1 MDLNTNNLLLENKKA
16 KFNYFIE
23 EKISCGIVLKGTE
36 VKSIKAKKLSFNNSF
51 ASIKKEELW
60 LENLHVSKYK
70 EGNIFNHDELRPRKL
85 LIKKRELQRLKKFKE
100 KEGYTLIPISFYLK
114 KSIIKVE
121 VGICKGKKLYDKRE
135 ILKQKSIK
143 KDLSREIKYK

>member
-1 MDLNTNNLLLENKKA
+1 MNTNTLLLENKKA

-70 EGNIFNHDELRPRKL
+70 EGNIFNHYELRSRKL
-85 LIKKRELQRLKKFKE
+85 LIKKQELQRLKKFKE

-143 KDLSREIKYK
+143 KDLIKEIKYK

>member
-1 MDLNTNNLLLENKKA
+1 MKTNNLFLENKKA

-23 EKISCGIVLKGTE
+23 DKISCGIVLQGTE

-85 LIKKRELQRLKKFKE
+85 LIRKQELQRLKKFKE

-121 VGICKGKKLYDKRE
+121 IGICKGKKLHDKRE
-135 ILKQKSIK
+135 VLKQKSIK
-143 KDLSREIKYK
+143 KELNREIKYK

>member
-1 MDLNTNNLLLENKKA
+1 MNTNTLILENKKA

-36 VKSIKAKKLSFNNSF
+36 VKSIKTKKLSFNNSF

-70 EGNIFNHDELRPRKL
+70 EGNIFNHDELRSRKL
-85 LIKKRELQRLKKFKE
+85 LIKKKELQRLKKFKE

-114 KSIIKVE
+114 KSLIKVE

-143 KDLSREIKYK
+143 KDLSRDIKYK

>member
-1 MDLNTNNLLLENKKA
+1 MNTNTLLLENKKA

-85 LIKKRELQRLKKFKE
+85 LIKKKELQRLKKFKE

-135 ILKQKSIK
+135 TLKQKSIK

>member
-1 MDLNTNNLLLENKKA
+1 MNTNTLLIENKKA

-36 VKSIKAKKLSFNNSF
+36 VKSIKAKKISFNNSF

-70 EGNIFNHDELRPRKL
+70 EGNIFNHDELRSRKL
-85 LIKKRELQRLKKFKE
+85 LIKKQELQRLKKFKE

>member
-1 MDLNTNNLLLENKKA
+1 MNTNTLLLENKKA

-85 LIKKRELQRLKKFKE
+85 LIKKRELQKLKKFKE
-100 KEGYTLIPISFYLK
+100 KEGYTLIPIGFYLK

>member
-1 MDLNTNNLLLENKKA
+1 MNTNTLLLENKKA

-36 VKSIKAKKLSFNNSF
+36 VKSIKAKKISFNNSF

-85 LIKKRELQRLKKFKE
+85 LIKKRELQKLKKFKE
-100 KEGYTLIPISFYLK
+100 KEGYTLIPIGFYLK
-114 KSIIKVE
+114 KSIVKVE

>member
-1 MDLNTNNLLLENKKA
+1 MNTNTLILENKKA

-85 LIKKRELQRLKKFKE
+85 LIKKKELQRLKNFKE

-114 KSIIKVE
+114 KSLIKVE

>member
-1 MDLNTNNLLLENKKA
+1 MNTNNLLFENKKA

>member
-1 MDLNTNNLLLENKKA
+1 MDTNTLFLENKKA

-23 EKISCGIVLKGTE
+23 DKISCGIVLKGTE

-85 LIKKRELQRLKKFKE
+85 LIKKKELQRLKKFRE

-121 VGICKGKKLYDKRE
+121 IGICKGKKLYDKRE

>member
-1 MDLNTNNLLLENKKA
+1 MNTNNLLLENKKA

-121 VGICKGKKLYDKRE
+121 VGICKGKKSYDKRE

>member
-1 MDLNTNNLLLENKKA
+1 MNTNTLILENKKA

-51 ASIKKEELW
+51 ASIKKKELW

-85 LIKKRELQRLKKFKE
+85 LIKKKELQRLKKFKE

-114 KSIIKVE
+114 KSLIKVE

-143 KDLSREIKYK
+143 KDLSRDIKYK

>member
-1 MDLNTNNLLLENKKA
+1 MNINTLLLENKKA

-70 EGNIFNHDELRPRKL
+70 EGNIFNHDELRPKKL
-85 LIKKRELQRLKKFKE
+85 LIKKQELQRLKKFKE

-121 VGICKGKKLYDKRE
+121 VGVCKGKKLYDKRE

>member
-1 MDLNTNNLLLENKKA
+1 MNTNNLLLENKKA

-100 KEGYTLIPISFYLK
+100 KEGYTFIPISFYLK

>member
-135 ILKQKSIK
+135 IIKQKSIK

>member
-1 MDLNTNNLLLENKKA
+1 MNTNTLLLENKKA

-85 LIKKRELQRLKKFKE
+85 LIKKKELQRLKKFKE

-143 KDLSREIKYK
+143 KDLSREIKCK

>member
-1 MDLNTNNLLLENKKA
+1 MNTNTLILENKKA

-70 EGNIFNHDELRPRKL
+70 EGNIFNHDELRSRKL
-85 LIKKRELQRLKKFKE
+85 LIKKKELQRLKKFKE

>member
-1 MDLNTNNLLLENKKA
+1 MNTSTLLLENKKA

-85 LIKKRELQRLKKFKE
+85 LIKKQELQRLKKFKE

-143 KDLSREIKYK
+143 KELSREIKYK

>member
-1 MDLNTNNLLLENKKA
+1 MNTNTLILENKKA

-70 EGNIFNHDELRPRKL
+70 EGNIFNHDELRSRKL
-85 LIKKRELQRLKKFKE
+85 LIKKKELQRLKKFKE

-114 KSIIKVE
+114 KSLIKVE

-143 KDLSREIKYK
+143 KDLSRDIKYK

>member
-1 MDLNTNNLLLENKKA
+1 MNTNNLLLENKKA

-36 VKSIKAKKLSFNNSF
+36 VKSIKAKKISFNNSF

>member
-1 MDLNTNNLLLENKKA
+1 MNTNTLLLENKKA

>member
-1 MDLNTNNLLLENKKA
+1 MNTNTLLLENKKA

-70 EGNIFNHDELRPRKL
+70 EGNIFNHDELSPRKL
-85 LIKKRELQRLKKFKE
+85 LIKKQELQRLKKFKE

>member
-1 MDLNTNNLLLENKKA
+1 MNTNTLLIENKKG

-36 VKSIKAKKLSFNNSF
+36 VKSIKAKKISFNNSF

-85 LIKKRELQRLKKFKE
+85 LIKKKELQRLKKFIE

>member
-1 MDLNTNNLLLENKKA
+1 MNTNTLFLENKKA

-121 VGICKGKKLYDKRE
+121 IGICKGKKLHDKRE

>member
-1 MDLNTNNLLLENKKA
+1 MNTNTLLLENKKA

-36 VKSIKAKKLSFNNSF
+36 VKSIKARKLSFNNSF

>member
-1 MDLNTNNLLLENKKA
+1 MNTNTLLLENKKA

-70 EGNIFNHDELRPRKL
+70 EGNIFNHYELRPRKL
-85 LIKKRELQRLKKFKE
+85 LIKKKELQRLKKFKE

-135 ILKQKSIK
+135 TLKQKSIK

>member
-1 MDLNTNNLLLENKKA
+1 MNTNTLLLENKKA

-23 EKISCGIVLKGTE
+23 EKVSCGIVLKGTE

-51 ASIKKEELW
+51 ASIKKEEFW

-85 LIKKRELQRLKKFKE
+85 LIKKQELQRLKKFKE

-114 KSIIKVE
+114 KSIINVE